1 MKKTNFSRPYLNDSI
16 LDIYRGFEM
25 KYPKLY
31 KNLKRKIIA
40 HIIAR
45 IWYLRVQKAKQ
56 HKLAY
61 FWESSIKS
69 MESIYEEWRLKS
81 GI

>member
-1 MKKTNFSRPYLNDSI
+1 MKKPSYRGLYLNDHI
-16 LDIYRGFEM
+16 LYSYIGFGIIYPE
-25 KYPKLY
+25 LY
-31 KNLKRKIIA
+31 KNFKQKIIDR
-40 HIIAR
+40 IIAR

-69 MESIYEEWRLKS
+69 MESICKEWRLKG

>member
-1 MKKTNFSRPYLNDSI
+1 MKKTNFSGPYLNDSI

-69 MESIYEEWRLKS
+69 MESIYEEWRLKG

>member
-1 MKKTNFSRPYLNDSI
+1 MKKTNFSRPYLNDSN
-16 LDIYRGFEM
+16 LDIYRGFGM

-31 KNLKRKIIA
+31 ENFKRKIIA

-45 IWYLRVQKAKQ
+45 IWYIRLQKAKQ
-56 HKLAY
+56 HKLAC
-61 FWESSIKS
+61 FWGSTIQS
-69 MESIYEEWRLKS
+69 MESIYKEWRLKG

>member
-1 MKKTNFSRPYLNDSI
+1 MKKTANRGPYLNDHI
-16 LDIYRGFEM
+16 LDSYRGFGM
-25 KYPKLY
+25 IYPELY
-31 KNLKRKIIA
+31 KNFKQNITA

-45 IWYLRVQKAKQ
+45 IWFIREQKAKQ

-61 FWESSIKS
+61 FWGSTIQLI
-69 MESIYEEWRLKS
+69 ESIYKEWRLKG